1 MVLINNRGKGRA
13 AEVLRSKLSAEDRIS
28 VLSGLFSIYA
38 FEALQQELSA
48 VQQVRFLLTNVQVA
62 GFRPTDVAVAE
73 PLRVN
78 GTPFETLLRNK
89 LTQSAVAR
97 KCAEWVQSKVE
108 VRQLNASTAEAWFLA
123 DKGSAAFAMRGAPFT
138 AEALGMVP
146 SKNLSMISADEGTV
160 VAEFVE
166 QFNEL
171 WESPE
176 YSSDLKDELL
186 AKLQE
191 LYAGNTPQSIYLLTL
206 HSIFQD
212 FLQEADADRIIKKD
226 TGFYD
231 SAVWN
236 KLYKFQ
242 RDGVLGAIEKLERY
256 NGCIIADSVGLGKTF
271 EALAVI
277 KYYEL
282 RNDRVLVLAPKRL
295 RENWTIYSQN
305 DRRNILLVDRF
316 NYDVLHHTDLN
327 RTSGYTGSINLATIN
342 WENYDLVV
350 IDESHNF
357 RNNPPVKDRIT
368 RYQRLMQDVFQKGV
382 KTKVLMLSA
391 TPVNTKM
398 TDLRNQVLFATE
410 GRDDALAAAGIR
422 SVDQT
427 LQRAQRQF
435 NAWLDKPAD
444 SRNAKDLVGA
454 LGLDYVRLL
463 DLLTIARSRK
473 HIEKYYGTEEVG
485 KFPTRLTPIN
495 IKADVDLH
503 REYPALENVNKQ
515 IGLLHLAGYSPLAYV
530 LPSKRVHYEKL
541 YDQTVAGSE
550 SKIFKQSDRESSL
563 IHLMRVNML
572 KRMESSIHSF
582 SETVDALQGQVE
594 NLLEKISTYEADKG
608 LSVSLDSFD
617 DDDYEQLDFNDPLF
631 DDAVVGTKIKVLLED
646 MDLIRW
652 RQDLEEDAAEL
663 KQLLTSSREVTPIRD
678 EKLHEL
684 KKIIKAKAD
693 GSANSGNRKLLVFT
707 AFSDTAEYL
716 YKHVKDWALDEL
728 GLHSA
733 QVTGGGNQ
741 TTLPGCRK
749 DTNSILINFSP
760 RSKDRDKLGEINGP
774 EIDVLIATDTI
785 SEGQNLQDCD
795 TVVNYDIHWNPVR
808 IIQRFGRV
816 DRLGSTNDSVQLIN
830 FWPNIELDEYIQLEA
845 RVSGRMVLLDV
856 SATGEENVLVEEEG
870 GSMNDLEYRRHQL
883 EQLQGQALDLED
895 LSGGLSITDLTLSD
909 FRMDISSQTETIK
922 DSLASK
928 PLGLHAVTRID
939 QKLASDGM
947 EPGAIF
953 VLKNT
958 GAGATPSGSYPLA
971 PFYLAYVSDAG
982 QMMKHPEEPKLALDL
997 LRTHA
1002 LSNADTENTLAV
1014 FNKMTRNGL
1023 DMSHYQDLLATAIN
1037 SLSGTSQ
1044 EEKVASIF
1052 SRGAT
1057 QIGSAAPTIGLQ
1069 DFEVITWLALL
1080 PPVESTKS

>member
-1 MVLINNRGKGRA
+1 MLINNRGKGRA
-13 AEVLRSKLSAEDRIS
+13 VEVLKSKLQTGDTVS

-38 FEALQQELSA
+38 FEALQKELA
-48 VQQVRFLLTNVQVA
+48 EVRQARFLLTDPPVT
-62 GFRPTDVAVAE
+62 GFQFSNAAAQPPIGVH
-73 PLRVN
+73 

-89 LTQSAVAR
+89 LTQASVAR
-97 KCAEWVQSKVE
+97 ACAAWLRDTAEIKS
-108 VRQLNASTAEAWFLA
+108 LSASTGETWILT
-123 DKGSAAFAMRGAPFT
+123 DNETQPFAMRGAPFT
-138 AEALGMVP
+138 AESLGVVP
-146 SKNLSMISADEGTV
+146 SDNLSMITGDEGHV
-160 VAEFVE
+160 VGEFLE

-171 WESPE
+171 WDSSD
-176 YSSDLKDELL
+176 YSSPAKDELL
-186 AKLQE
+186 SKLEE
-191 LYAGNTPQSIYLLTL
+191 LYAANSPESIYLMSLQRV
-206 HSIFQD
+206 FQD
-212 FLQEADADRIIKKD
+212 FLHETDANSIIKKD

-236 KLYKFQ
+236 MLYKFQ

-295 RENWTIYSQN
+295 RENWTIYTQN
-305 DRRNILLVDRF
+305 DRRNALLEDRF

-368 RYQRLMQDVFQKGV
+368 RYQRLMQDVFQAGV

-410 GRDDALAAAGIR
+410 GRDDALATAGIR
-422 SVDQT
+422 SIDQT

-435 NAWLDKPAD
+435 NAWLDKPAAT
-444 SRNAKDLVGA
+444 RNSKDLVGA

-473 HIEKYYGTEEVG
+473 HIEKYYGTAEVG
-485 KFPTRLTPIN
+485 KFPTRLTPKN
-495 IKADVDLH
+495 FKPDVDLQGS
-503 REYPALENVNKQ
+503 YPALEQINRQ
-515 IGLLHLAGYSPLAYV
+515 IGLLHLSGYSPLAYV
-530 LPSKRVHYEKL
+530 LPSKRAHYERL
-541 YDQTVAGSE
+541 YDQTVAGSD
-550 SKIFKQSDRESSL
+550 SKVFKQSDRESSL
-563 IHLMRVNML
+563 VHLMRVNLL

-582 SETVDALQGQVE
+582 SETVETLHRQVE
-594 NLLEKISTYEADKG
+594 SLLGKIASYEENKG
-608 LSVSLDSFD
+608 LSVSLESFD
-617 DDDYEQLDFNDPLF
+617 DDDYGQLDFDDPMF

-652 RQDLEEDAAEL
+652 RQDLREDAAEL
-663 KQLLTSSREVTPIRD
+663 KLLLDSSRDVTPARD

-684 KKIIKAKAD
+684 MQIIRAKAANTDNRANHKII
-693 GSANSGNRKLLVFT
+693 VFT

-716 YKHVKDWALDEL
+716 YEHINGWALTDL
-728 GLHSA
+728 NLHSA
-733 QVTGGGNQ
+733 QVTGRGNQ

-760 RSKDRDKLGEINGP
+760 RSKDRSKTGEVEGP

-830 FWPNIELDEYIQLEA
+830 FWPNMALDEYIQLEA

-870 GSMNDLEYRRHQL
+870 NAMNDLEYRRQQL
-883 EQLQGQALDLED
+883 EQLQGKALDLED

-909 FRMDISSQTETIK
+909 FRMDISSQPEEVK
-922 DSLASK
+922 SALEGK
-928 PLGLHAVTRID
+928 PLGLSAVTRLD
-939 QKLASDGM
+939 AKLAADGL

-953 VLKNT
+953 ILKNT
-958 GAGATPSGSYPLA
+958 GAEARSSRSYPLA
-971 PFYLAYVSDAG
+971 PHYVVYVSDSG
-982 QMMKHPEEPKLALDL
+982 QMMKHPEEPKLALDV

-1002 LSNADTENTLAV
+1002 LGESDQADAYRA
-1014 FNKMTRNGL
+1014 FNKLTRDGR
-1023 DMSHYQDLLATAIN
+1023 DMSHYQDLLQTAVNAI
-1037 SLSGTSQ
+1037 SGTTQ
-1044 EEKVASIF
+1044 EKTSASLF
-1052 SRGAT
+1052 SRGST
-1057 QIGSAAPTIGLQ
+1057 QIGSSVQAVGLK
-1069 DFEVITWLALL
+1069 DFEVITWLAVLSQQA
-1080 PPVESTKS
+1080 PAEA